1 MEDNFPNNPNYNN
14 KKKLPIFL
22 TNKFHLKTDNN
33 SEMNLKLSFA
43 DGQIF
48 RCTFCGKN
56 FQQLFNLKRH
66 IYEVEF
72 KIKEKCK
79 YCGLSFKR
87 AKDHEKNCISTRMKE
102 ENSYILEKNINNKKR
117 KLNESTLSQEF
128 DLNKSFIKCI
138 DEFKKNN
145 LFYNIN
151 DSYIFF
157 NEYCIGE
164 GSYGKVFFGLN
175 IDINQPVAVKI
186 LINEENKNT
195 FIIEKTVLNNIPS
208 KAPLPKFFGEFKL
221 KKENYLIES
230 LIGPSLQRL
239 YDFCDNDFD
248 LVTICN
254 IGIDIVICL
263 EYLHESNYIHN
274 DIKLDNIGIQ
284 LKNYKNNNNINSC
297 TLFDLGKASK
307 ITKYNNKLNL
317 GKNRVKG
324 NYKYASFNSLNDG
337 EVKAI
342 DDLES
347 LCYILLYFYNK
358 TLPWSHFAKSNR
370 EKYKN
375 MVKNE
380 KQKFEIEKY
389 CDDNFKELILIFND
403 IRALSYNERPN
414 YVEYK
419 SLLYQTIKRNNNN
432 NNSTGKRFKWEYKF
446 SKVIK
451 EFKQNNNYQLLNDT
465 INNVFQGFPEQLSF
479 DFINQYENYV

>member
-1 MEDNFPNNPNYNN
+1 MEDNFSNNSNYRN

-22 TNKFHLKTDNN
+22 ANKSHLKDDNN
-33 SEMNLKLSFA
+33 SEMNLNINFSKTQF
-43 DGQIF
+43 F
-48 RCTFCGKN
+48 RCTFCGKY

-66 IYEVEF
+66 IFEVEY
-72 KIKEKCK
+72 KIMEKCE

-87 AKDHEKNCISTRMKE
+87 AKDHEKNCIFTRMKK
-102 ENSYILEKNINNKKR
+102 ENLFTFEKNIINKNQKI
-117 KLNESTLSQEF
+117 NESSLSKEF
-128 DLNKSFIKCI
+128 DLNKSFLKYI
-138 DEFKKNN
+138 DEFKENN
-145 LFYNIN
+145 FFYKIN
-151 DSYIFF
+151 DSYIYF

-186 LINEENKNT
+186 LIDEENKDSLIT
-195 FIIEKTVLNNIPS
+195 EKTVLNNIPGKS
-208 KAPLPKFFGEFKL
+208 TLPKFFGKFKHQ
-221 KKENYLIES
+221 KENFLIES
-230 LIGPSLQRL
+230 LIGPSLKRL

-254 IGIDIVICL
+254 IGIDVIICL
-263 EYLHESNYIHN
+263 EYLHDSNYIHN

-284 LKNYKNNNNINSC
+284 LKNYKNYNNINSC
-297 TLFDLGKASK
+297 TLFDLGKACK
-307 ITKYNNKLNL
+307 IKKYKNKLNL
-317 GKNRVKG
+317 GKSRIIG
-324 NYKYASFNSLNDG
+324 NVKYASFNSLNDG
-337 EVKAI
+337 EVKAN

-358 TLPWSHFAKSNR
+358 TLPWSNFPRSNR

-375 MVKNE
+375 MVKSE

-403 IRALSYNERPN
+403 IRALPYNKRPN
-414 YVEYK
+414 YEEYK
-419 SLLYQTIKRNNNN
+419 NLLYQTFKRNNNN
-432 NNSTGKRFKWEYKF
+432 NSSGKRFKWEYKF

-465 INNVFQGFPEQLSF
+465 INNVFRGFPEQLSY
-479 DFINQYENYV
+479 DFINQYENYA